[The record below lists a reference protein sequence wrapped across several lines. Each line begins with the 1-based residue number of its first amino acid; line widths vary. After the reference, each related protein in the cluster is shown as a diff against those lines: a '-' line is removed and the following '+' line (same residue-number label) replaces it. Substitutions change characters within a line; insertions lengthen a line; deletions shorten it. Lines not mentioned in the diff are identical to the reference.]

1 MLHFF
6 PRKKLQESQATCEF
20 GVGGG
25 WGLLSY
31 KKLFKIMFPDC
42 VSINMDIS
50 KVAKFNF

>member
-6 PRKKLQESQATCEF
+6 PRKKPRSVKPHMNL
-20 GVGGG
+20 GRGRLGP
-25 WGLLSY
+25 LSY